1 MTAQIRFKPHLKAH
15 KISAGEVVLL
25 GESEQYVLRGAVY
38 GALTPLLDGGHDAD
52 ALASQLA
59 GQFRPELVHYA
70 LMQLEAKG
78 YAESGAG
85 SGGGADLAWWSA
97 KGIQPGEADRTL
109 MRREVALLN
118 AGAPEAAYAPLLA
131 ALGERFRIA
140 ETAGPDGFAVI
151 ACSDY
156 LDPRLAAAVSAAMN
170 TGCPALPVRIG
181 GGQIWLGPLLDGGA
195 RDFEL
200 LQRRMTNIR
209 SPERSILACGGAF
222 PLLPEQGIAESHKF
236 AASAIASAVLAT
248 LLGQPPKGIRRGVI
262 TLDPWTLES
271 KTHVLAGGGPAETM
285 AVPEIGEE
293 REPVRLEAR
302 PRRFSSDGGVRSAT
316 PEETLERLEPL
327 VSEITG
333 IIPELHKFPAPEG
346 MHVFGASQ
354 LFASRG
360 ADHRQN
366 RVLGRSSSAAGKGQ
380 TAIQAKVSCLGEA
393 VERYSCSFFG
403 DEPVRRARIS
413 GFGGQAIGP
422 AELLLFSERQYALR
436 DVNNPVRGAFNWTP
450 MPFDPERETGWTP
463 AWSLTHERTVWLPVA
478 RRSIRITIS
487 AAPIPMAAR
496 PAIPARKRSFRGFWN
511 LWSATLAPC
520 GGTTGCAGRESIW
533 AASVRPIST
542 GCRSFT
548 TGMDVR

>member
-38 GALTPLLDGGHDAD
+38 GALMPLLDGGHDAD

-271 KTHVLAGGGPAETM
+271 KTHVLAGGGRRKRWRFPKSAKSVSRSGLRRVQGVSPPTG
-285 AVPEIGEE
+285 AF
-293 REPVRLEAR
+293 AR
-302 PRRFSSDGGVRSAT
+302 PR
-316 PEETLERLEPL
+316 P
-327 VSEITG
+327 
-333 IIPELHKFPAPEG
+333 
-346 MHVFGASQ
+346 
-354 LFASRG
+354 
-360 ADHRQN
+360 
-366 RVLGRSSSAAGKGQ
+366 
-380 TAIQAKVSCLGEA
+380 
-393 VERYSCSFFG
+393 
-403 DEPVRRARIS
+403 
-413 GFGGQAIGP
+413 
-422 AELLLFSERQYALR
+422 
-436 DVNNPVRGAFNWTP
+436 
-450 MPFDPERETGWTP
+450 
-463 AWSLTHERTVWLPVA
+463 
-478 RRSIRITIS
+478 
-487 AAPIPMAAR
+487 
-496 PAIPARKRSFRGFWN
+496 RKRSNGWSR
-511 LWSATLAPC
+511 WSARSPGSFPNCTSSRRPRACTSSALASCSRPVAPI
-520 GGTTGCAGRESIW
+520 TGRTAYWVAPARRLEKGKPRY
-533 AASVRPIST
+533 RP
-542 GCRSFT
+542 R
-548 TGMDVR
+548 